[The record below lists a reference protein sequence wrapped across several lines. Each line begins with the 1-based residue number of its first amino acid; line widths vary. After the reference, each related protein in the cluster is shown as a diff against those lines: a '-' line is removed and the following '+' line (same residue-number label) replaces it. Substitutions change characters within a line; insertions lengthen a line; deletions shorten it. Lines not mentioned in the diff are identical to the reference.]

1 MPVAAAGTEV
11 NIHFYKGGLVT
22 YLLNKEIKK
31 RTNGMVSMVDVQ
43 REVWNRYGH
52 MMGTFNYNDII
63 DITNE
68 LTDSDFSEFFNNYVF
83 GKKEIII
90 PEFE

>member
-1 MPVAAAGTEV
+1 
-11 NIHFYKGGLVT
+11 
-22 YLLNKEIKK
+22 
-31 RTNGMVSMVDVQ
+31 MVDVQ
-43 REVWNRYGH
+43 REIWNRYGH

-63 DITNE
+63 DIINE
-68 LTDSDFSEFFNNYVF
+68 LTDSDFSGFFNNYVF